1 MIVNRMGWEKCVAF
15 MPYGKE
21 FRQHR
26 RMLNEYFNQE
36 KCVGYRVH
44 QAAEAKK
51 LVRNIINTPEAFMDH
66 LSR

>member
-1 MIVNRMGWEKCVAF
+1 MS
-15 MPYGKE
+15 YGKE